1 MDIEEDVI
9 VEINKILQEELYR
22 LEENYFVPEAKIK
35 QDLEITDAEKDI
47 ILDKL
52 EYHFVII
59 IEDWEWDELK
69 TLEDLYKLVN
79 RKI

>member
-79 RKI
+79 SKI